1 MRGITARLRALLR
14 RSVTDAEL
22 DEELRYHL
30 DRETERNVARG
41 LNARDARDAA
51 RRSLGNLTAHS
62 EQARE
67 AFGWTWLE
75 HLAQDAVYGWRSL
88 RRSLTFTLVAALSL
102 ALGIGANSMIFGV
115 T

>member
-1 MRGITARLRALLR
+1 MSGFSARLRALFR

-30 DRETERNVARG
+30 ERETERNTARG
-41 LNARDARDAA
+41 LSDRDARDAA
-51 RRSLGNLTAHS
+51 RRSLGNLTVHS

-75 HLAQDAVYGWRSL
+75 HVAQDAAYGWRAL
-88 RRSLTFTLVAALSL
+88 RRSRTFTIVA
-102 ALGIGANSMIFGV
+102 V
-115 T
+115 